1 LTFIITE
8 TLLKVDK
15 VNKYNIILIAIEH
28 LKLFSHKKLTQT
40 LKTRDLNLVILHL
53 NVLNNH
59 IVNFYVSI
67 NLNTC

>member
-1 LTFIITE
+1 M
-8 TLLKVDK
+8 
-15 VNKYNIILIAIEH
+15 EH

-40 LKTRDLNLVILHL
+40 LKSKDLNLVILNL